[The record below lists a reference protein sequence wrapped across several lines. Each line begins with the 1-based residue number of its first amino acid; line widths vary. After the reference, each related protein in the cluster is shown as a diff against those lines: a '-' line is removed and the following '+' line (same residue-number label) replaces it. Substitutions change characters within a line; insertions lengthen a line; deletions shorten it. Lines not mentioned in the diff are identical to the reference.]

1 MFLLATVS
9 QEGLLWFQNLAE
21 ADPYGILP
29 LGFLLPSLI
38 GITVSYSNLLFFIL
52 SFVSYCSSIQ

>member
-1 MFLLATVS
+1 MFFLATMS

-21 ADPYGILP
+21 ADPYGLLP

-38 GITVSYSNLLFFIL
+38 GVTVS
-52 SFVSYCSSIQ
+52 